1 MKVYDYD
8 KCIDFLIE
16 GRKDKG
22 WRQCDLGEAVYYSV
36 ALISMVESHKRG
48 IKLDIF
54 LLMLEALDY
63 EIDIRPKKLKN

>member
-1 MKVYDYD
+1 VYDYD
-8 KCIDFLIE
+8 KCIDFLVTR
-16 GRKDKG
+16 RKEKG
-22 WRQCDLGEAVYYSV
+22 WSQSDLGDAVYYSV